1 MVNSQ
6 KEKVEDPENEKLCL
20 NDLNIYDPNFVR
32 AENIEEYFSKGKILP
47 ENLVSSR
54 SKERTMFC
62 SNLEAFYQGF
72 VDTAKFLNVSELFK
86 ACEFDPFWSRIYFK
100 NTKKVSGRR

>member
-32 AENIEEYFSKGKILP
+32 AENIEEYLSRGKILP
-47 ENLVSSR
+47 LNLVCSR
-54 SKERTMFC
+54 SKERTMFR
-62 SNLEAFYQGF
+62 SKIEAFYQVGIKDILSLKIF
-72 VDTAKFLNVSELFK
+72 
-86 ACEFDPFWSRIYFK
+86 
-100 NTKKVSGRR
+100 